1 MQYGERTPLTCWRSH
16 SAIANFA
23 IVGRKTPN
31 QKFVAAECGDQHA
44 TSVRSPERFLLRS
57 ELNGS
62 LAAYEKFFRST
73 PFARHFGPRTNAIAK
88 TPIHIR
94 GHDETEAR
102 RRASAVA
109 GRQMGRVRLHRCRS
123 RGKHEDLAFVDRAG
137 ERSRGCGTAV
147 KSNAES

>member
-1 MQYGERTPLTCWRSH
+1 MQCGERMSLTCWRSH

-73 PFARHFGPRTNAIAK
+73 PFARHFGARTNAIAK
-88 TPIHIR
+88 APIHIR

-102 RRASAVA
+102 RRAGAFA
-109 GRQMGRVRLHRCRS
+109 GWQMGRVRLHRCRS
-123 RGKHEDLAFVDRAG
+123 GSQYQDFAFVDRPG
-137 ERSRGCGTAV
+137 ERR
-147 KSNAES
+147 